1 MALTQRLEATGE
13 RMNARNLTDW
23 DIEDDGFVTIP
34 TTGPLE
40 RKVYDYER
48 KVYDYERMVNRLYDA
63 VAHDDYD
70 TVDEIVT
77 AAHLKLHGPN
87 D

>member
-13 RMNARNLTDW
+13 RMNARNDTTDL
-23 DIEDDGFVTIP
+23 EDDGFTTI
-34 TTGPLE
+34 E
-40 RKVYDYER
+40 FRDEAYWRQQEIYA
-48 KVYDYERMVNRLYDA
+48 YERMVNRLYDA

>member
-1 MALTQRLEATGE
+1 
-13 RMNARNLTDW
+13 
-23 DIEDDGFVTIP
+23 
-34 TTGPLE
+34 
-40 RKVYDYER
+40 
-48 KVYDYERMVNRLYDA
+48 VNRLYDA

>member
-1 MALTQRLEATGE
+1 V
-13 RMNARNLTDW
+13 NARNDTT
-23 DIEDDGFVTIP
+23 DIEDDGFTTI
-34 TTGPLE
+34 E
-40 RKVYDYER
+40 FRDEAYWRQQEI
-48 KVYDYERMVNRLYDA
+48 YDYERMVNRLYDA